1 MGSACLIRTE
11 NLCFE
16 RDEIKVIDRVNLE
29 LNSGD
34 LLQVEGCNGS
44 GKTTLLRL
52 LTTAIKPTSG
62 RIFYQGKKLSDC
74 RYEYCSNII
83 FIGHQIALK
92 ERLTPVENLDWLS
105 PIGLSQD
112 SINRAL
118 DLVGLRDFET
128 APSWSLSAG
137 QKRRVALARLIV
149 SNAKIWFLDEPF
161 TAIDTQSIGLIKEL
175 IDDHVAKDGA
185 VVFSTHQSVNMKN
198 VRRYSL
204 SNEKFGVN
212 HC

>member
-52 LTTAIKPTSG
+52 LTTAVKPTSG

-92 ERLTPVENLDWLS
+92 ERLTPVENLNWLS

-161 TAIDTQSIGLIKEL
+161 TAIDTQGIGLMRQL
-175 IDDHVAKDGA
+175 IDDHVSKGGA
-185 VVFSTHQSVNMKN
+185 VVFSTHQSVDMKN
-198 VRRYSL
+198 IRRYSL
-204 SNEKFGVN
+204 K
-212 HC
+212 

>member
-92 ERLTPVENLDWLS
+92 ERLTPVENLNWLS

-161 TAIDTQSIGLIKEL
+161 TAIDTQGIGLMRQL
-175 IDDHVAKDGA
+175 IDDHVSKGGA
-185 VVFSTHQSVNMKN
+185 VVFSTHQSVDMKN

-204 SNEKFGVN
+204 K
-212 HC
+212 

>member
-1 MGSACLIRTE
+1 LGSACLIRTE

-92 ERLTPVENLDWLS
+92 ERLTPVENLNWLS

-161 TAIDTQSIGLIKEL
+161 TAIDTQGIGLMRQL
-175 IDDHVAKDGA
+175 IDDHVSKGGA
-185 VVFSTHQSVNMKN
+185 VVFSTHQSVDMKN

-204 SNEKFGVN
+204 K
-212 HC
+212 

>member
-92 ERLTPVENLDWLS
+92 ERLTPVENLNWLS

-137 QKRRVALARLIV
+137 QKRRVALARLIL
-149 SNAKIWFLDEPF
+149 SSAKIWFLDEPF
-161 TAIDTQSIGLIKEL
+161 TAIDTQGIGLMRQL
-175 IDDHVAKDGA
+175 IDDHVSKGGA
-185 VVFSTHQSVNMKN
+185 VVFSTHQSVDMKN

-204 SNEKFGVN
+204 K
-212 HC
+212 

>member
-16 RDEIKVIDRVNLE
+16 RDEIKVIDRVNLK

-92 ERLTPVENLDWLS
+92 ERLTPVENLKWLS

-161 TAIDTQSIGLIKEL
+161 TAIDTQGIGLMRQL
-175 IDDHVAKDGA
+175 IDDHVSKGGA
-185 VVFSTHQSVNMKN
+185 VVFSTHQSVDMKN

-204 SNEKFGVN
+204 K
-212 HC
+212 

>member
-62 RIFYQGKKLSDC
+62 RIFYQGKELSDC

-92 ERLTPVENLDWLS
+92 ERLTPVENLNWLS

-118 DLVGLRDFET
+118 DLVGLRDFAT

-161 TAIDTQSIGLIKEL
+161 TAIDTQGIRLMRQL
-175 IDDHVAKDGA
+175 IDDHVSKGGA
-185 VVFSTHQSVNMKN
+185 VVFSTHQSVDMKN

-204 SNEKFGVN
+204 K
-212 HC
+212 

>member
-92 ERLTPVENLDWLS
+92 ERLTPVENLNWLS
-105 PIGLSQD
+105 PIGLSQY

-161 TAIDTQSIGLIKEL
+161 TAIDTQGIGLMRQL
-175 IDDHVAKDGA
+175 IDDHVSKGGA
-185 VVFSTHQSVNMKN
+185 VVFSTHQSVDMKN

-204 SNEKFGVN
+204 K
-212 HC
+212 

>member
-1 MGSACLIRTE
+1 LGSACLIRTE

-92 ERLTPVENLDWLS
+92 ERLTPVENLNWLS
-105 PIGLSQD
+105 PVGLSQD

-161 TAIDTQSIGLIKEL
+161 TAIDTQGIGLMKQL
-175 IDDHVAKDGA
+175 IDDHVSKGGA
-185 VVFSTHQSVNMKN
+185 VVFSTHQSVDMKN

-204 SNEKFGVN
+204 K
-212 HC
+212 

>member
-1 MGSACLIRTE
+1 LGSACLIRTE

-92 ERLTPVENLDWLS
+92 ERLTPVENLNWLS

-161 TAIDTQSIGLIKEL
+161 TAIDTQGIGLMKQL
-175 IDDHVAKDGA
+175 IDDHVSKGGA
-185 VVFSTHQSVNMKN
+185 VVFSTHQSVDMKN

-204 SNEKFGVN
+204 K
-212 HC
+212 

>member
-1 MGSACLIRTE
+1 LGSACLIRTE

-92 ERLTPVENLDWLS
+92 ERLTPVENLNWLS

-161 TAIDTQSIGLIKEL
+161 TAIDTQGIELMKQL
-175 IDDHVAKDGA
+175 IDDHVSKGGA
-185 VVFSTHQSVNMKN
+185 VVFSTHQSVDMKN

-204 SNEKFGVN
+204 K
-212 HC
+212 

>member
-161 TAIDTQSIGLIKEL
+161 TAIDTQGIGLMRQL
-175 IDDHVAKDGA
+175 IDDHVSKGGS
-185 VVFSTHQSVNMKN
+185 VVFSTHQSVDMKN

-204 SNEKFGVN
+204 K
-212 HC
+212 

>member
-92 ERLTPVENLDWLS
+92 ERLTPVENLNWLS

-161 TAIDTQSIGLIKEL
+161 TAIDTQGIGLMRQL
-175 IDDHVAKDGA
+175 IDDHVSKGGA
-185 VVFSTHQSVNMKN
+185 VVFSTHQSVDMEN

-212 HC
+212 PC

>member
-16 RDEIKVIDRVNLE
+16 RDEIKVIDRINLE

-92 ERLTPVENLDWLS
+92 ERLTPVENLNWLS

-137 QKRRVALARLIV
+137 QKRRVALARLIL

-161 TAIDTQSIGLIKEL
+161 TAIDTQGIGLMRQL
-175 IDDHVAKDGA
+175 IDDHVSKGGA
-185 VVFSTHQSVNMKN
+185 VVFSTHQSVDMKN

-204 SNEKFGVN
+204 K
-212 HC
+212 

>member
-92 ERLTPVENLDWLS
+92 ERLTPVENLNWLS

-118 DLVGLRDFET
+118 DLVSLRDFET

-161 TAIDTQSIGLIKEL
+161 TAIDTQGIGLMKQL
-175 IDDHVAKDGA
+175 IDDHVSKGGA
-185 VVFSTHQSVNMKN
+185 VVFSTHQSVDMKN

-204 SNEKFGVN
+204 K
-212 HC
+212 

>member
-1 MGSACLIRTE
+1 MCIR
-11 NLCFE
+11 
-16 RDEIKVIDRVNLE
+16 D
-29 LNSGD
+29 S
-34 LLQVEGCNGS
+34 LQVEGCNGS

-62 RIFYQGKKLSDC
+62 RIFYQEKKLSDC

-92 ERLTPVENLDWLS
+92 ERLTPVENLNWLS

-161 TAIDTQSIGLIKEL
+161 TAIDTQGIGLMRQL
-175 IDDHVAKDGA
+175 IDDHVSKGGA
-185 VVFSTHQSVNMKN
+185 VVFSTHQSVDMKN

-204 SNEKFGVN
+204 K
-212 HC
+212 

>member
-1 MGSACLIRTE
+1 MKSACLIRAE
-11 NLCFE
+11 DLCFE
-16 RDEIKVIDRVNLE
+16 RDEIKVIDRVNFE

-34 LLQVEGCNGS
+34 LLQVEGSNGS

-62 RIFYQGKKLSDC
+62 QILYQGKNLSDC

-92 ERLTPVENLDWLS
+92 ERLTPVENLNWLF
-105 PIGLSQD
+105 PKGLTQD
-112 SINRAL
+112 SINKAL
-118 DLVGLRDFET
+118 DLVGLRDYVT
-128 APSWSLSAG
+128 APSWRLSAG

-149 SNAKIWFLDEPF
+149 SNSKIWFLDEPF
-161 TAIDTQSIGLIKEL
+161 TAIDTQGIGLIKEL

>member
-92 ERLTPVENLDWLS
+92 ERLTPVENLNWLS
-105 PIGLSQD
+105 SIGLSQD

-161 TAIDTQSIGLIKEL
+161 TAIDTQGIGLMKQL
-175 IDDHVAKDGA
+175 IDDHVSKGGA
-185 VVFSTHQSVNMKN
+185 VVFSTHQSVDMKN

-204 SNEKFGVN
+204 K
-212 HC
+212 

>member
-92 ERLTPVENLDWLS
+92 ERLTPVENLNWLS

-137 QKRRVALARLIV
+137 QKRRVALARLTV

-161 TAIDTQSIGLIKEL
+161 TAIDTQGIGLMRKL
-175 IDDHVAKDGA
+175 IDDHVSKGGS
-185 VVFSTHQSVNMKN
+185 VVFSTHQSVDMKN

-204 SNEKFGVN
+204 K
-212 HC
+212 

>member
-92 ERLTPVENLDWLS
+92 ERLTPVENLNWLS
-105 PIGLSQD
+105 PVGLSQD

-161 TAIDTQSIGLIKEL
+161 TAIDTQGIGLMKQL
-175 IDDHVAKDGA
+175 IDDHVSKGGA
-185 VVFSTHQSVNMKN
+185 VVFSTHQSVDMKN

-204 SNEKFGVN
+204 K
-212 HC
+212 

>member
-92 ERLTPVENLDWLS
+92 ERLTPVENLNWLS

-137 QKRRVALARLIV
+137 QKRRVALARLTV

-161 TAIDTQSIGLIKEL
+161 TAIDTQGIGLMKQL
-175 IDDHVAKDGA
+175 IEDHVSKGGA
-185 VVFSTHQSVNMKN
+185 VVFSTHQSVDMKN

-204 SNEKFGVN
+204 K
-212 HC
+212 

>member
-16 RDEIKVIDRVNLE
+16 RDEIKVIDPVNLE

-92 ERLTPVENLDWLS
+92 ERLTPVENLNWLS

-137 QKRRVALARLIV
+137 QNRRVALARLIV

-161 TAIDTQSIGLIKEL
+161 TAIDTQGIGLMRQL
-175 IDDHVAKDGA
+175 IDDHVSKGGA
-185 VVFSTHQSVNMKN
+185 VVFSTHQSVDMKN

-204 SNEKFGVN
+204 K
-212 HC
+212 

>member
-11 NLCFE
+11 DLCFE

-92 ERLTPVENLDWLS
+92 ERLTPVENLNWLS
-105 PIGLSQD
+105 PKGLTQD
-112 SINRAL
+112 SIDKAL
-118 DLVGLRDFET
+118 DLVGLTDCVT
-128 APSWSLSAG
+128 APSWRLSAG

-161 TAIDTQSIGLIKEL
+161 TAIDTQGIGLIKQL
-175 IDDHVAKDGA
+175 IDDHVAKHGA
-185 VVFSTHQSVNMKN
+185 VVFSTHQSVGMKN

-212 HC
+212 PC

>member
-92 ERLTPVENLDWLS
+92 ERLTPVENLNWLS

-161 TAIDTQSIGLIKEL
+161 TAIDTQGIGLMRQL
-175 IDDHVAKDGA
+175 IDDHVSKGGA
-185 VVFSTHQSVNMKN
+185 VVFSTHQSVDMKN
-198 VRRYSL
+198 VR
-204 SNEKFGVN
+204 
-212 HC
+212 

>member
-1 MGSACLIRTE
+1 MGSVCLIRTE
-11 NLCFE
+11 DLCFE

-34 LLQVEGCNGS
+34 LLQAEGSNGS

-92 ERLTPVENLDWLS
+92 ERLTPVENLNWLS

-161 TAIDTQSIGLIKEL
+161 TAIDTQGIGLMRQL
-175 IDDHVAKDGA
+175 IDDHVSKGGA
-185 VVFSTHQSVNMKN
+185 VVFSTHQSVDMKN

-204 SNEKFGVN
+204 K
-212 HC
+212 

>member
-92 ERLTPVENLDWLS
+92 ERLTPVENLNWLS

-118 DLVGLRDFET
+118 DLVGLGDFET

-161 TAIDTQSIGLIKEL
+161 TAIDTQGIGLMRQL
-175 IDDHVAKDGA
+175 IDDHVSKGGA
-185 VVFSTHQSVNMKN
+185 VVFSTHQSVDMKN

-204 SNEKFGVN
+204 K
-212 HC
+212 

>member
-16 RDEIKVIDRVNLE
+16 RDETKVIDRVNLE

-92 ERLTPVENLDWLS
+92 ERLTPVENLNWLS
-105 PIGLSQD
+105 PVGLSQD

-161 TAIDTQSIGLIKEL
+161 TAIDTQGIGLMKQL
-175 IDDHVAKDGA
+175 IDDHVSKGGA
-185 VVFSTHQSVNMKN
+185 VVFSTHQSVDMKN

-204 SNEKFGVN
+204 K
-212 HC
+212 

>member
-92 ERLTPVENLDWLS
+92 ERLTPVENLNWLS

-137 QKRRVALARLIV
+137 QKRRVVLARLIV

-161 TAIDTQSIGLIKEL
+161 TAIDTQGIGLMRQL
-175 IDDHVAKDGA
+175 IDDHVSKGGA
-185 VVFSTHQSVNMKN
+185 VVFSTHQSVDMKN

-204 SNEKFGVN
+204 K
-212 HC
+212 

>member
-1 MGSACLIRTE
+1 MGSVCLIRTE

-16 RDEIKVIDRVNLE
+16 RDEIKVIDPVNLE

-92 ERLTPVENLDWLS
+92 ERLTPVENLNWLS
-105 PIGLSQD
+105 PIGISQD

-161 TAIDTQSIGLIKEL
+161 TAIDTQGIGLMRQL
-175 IDDHVAKDGA
+175 IDDHVSKGGA
-185 VVFSTHQSVNMKN
+185 VVFSTHQSVDMKN

-204 SNEKFGVN
+204 K
-212 HC
+212 

>member
-92 ERLTPVENLDWLS
+92 ERLTPVENLNWLS

-118 DLVGLRDFET
+118 DSVGLRDFET

-161 TAIDTQSIGLIKEL
+161 TAIDTQGIGLMKQL
-175 IDDHVAKDGA
+175 IDDHVSKGGA
-185 VVFSTHQSVNMKN
+185 VVFSTHQSVDMKN

-204 SNEKFGVN
+204 K
-212 HC
+212 

>member
-52 LTTAIKPTSG
+52 LTTAVKPTSG
-62 RIFYQGKKLSDC
+62 RIFYQEKKLSDC

-92 ERLTPVENLDWLS
+92 ERLTPVENLNWLS

-137 QKRRVALARLIV
+137 QKRRVALARLIL

-161 TAIDTQSIGLIKEL
+161 TAIDTQGIGLMRQL
-175 IDDHVAKDGA
+175 IDDHVSKGGA
-185 VVFSTHQSVNMKN
+185 VVFSTHQSVDMKN

-204 SNEKFGVN
+204 K
-212 HC
+212 

>member
-1 MGSACLIRTE
+1 LGSAYLIRTE

-16 RDEIKVIDRVNLE
+16 RDGIKVIDRVNLE

-52 LTTAIKPTSG
+52 LTTAVKPTSG

-92 ERLTPVENLDWLS
+92 ERLTPVENLNWLS

-161 TAIDTQSIGLIKEL
+161 TAIDTQGIGLMRQL
-175 IDDHVAKDGA
+175 IDDHVSKGGA
-185 VVFSTHQSVNMKN
+185 VVFSTHQSVDMKN
-198 VRRYSL
+198 IRRYSL
-204 SNEKFGVN
+204 K
-212 HC
+212 

>member
-161 TAIDTQSIGLIKEL
+161 TAIDTQGIGLIKEL
-175 IDDHVAKDGA
+175 IDDHVAKGGA
-185 VVFSTHQSVNMKN
+185 VVFSTHQSVDMKN

-204 SNEKFGVN
+204 K
-212 HC
+212 

>member
-161 TAIDTQSIGLIKEL
+161 TAIDTQGIELMKQL
-175 IDDHVAKDGA
+175 IDDHVSKGGA
-185 VVFSTHQSVNMKN
+185 VVFSTHQSVDMKN

-204 SNEKFGVN
+204 K
-212 HC
+212 

>member
-1 MGSACLIRTE
+1 LGSACLIRTE

-92 ERLTPVENLDWLS
+92 ERLTPVENLNWLS

-149 SNAKIWFLDEPF
+149 SNSKIWFLDEPF
-161 TAIDTQSIGLIKEL
+161 TAIDTQGIGLMKQL
-175 IDDHVAKDGA
+175 IDDHVSKGGA
-185 VVFSTHQSVNMKN
+185 VVFSTHQSVDMKN

-204 SNEKFGVN
+204 K
-212 HC
+212 

>member
-137 QKRRVALARLIV
+137 QKRRVALARLTV

-161 TAIDTQSIGLIKEL
+161 TAIDTQGIGLMKQL
-175 IDDHVAKDGA
+175 IDDHVSKGGA
-185 VVFSTHQSVNMKN
+185 VVFSTHQSVDMKN

-204 SNEKFGVN
+204 K
-212 HC
+212 

>member
-92 ERLTPVENLDWLS
+92 ERLTPVENLNWLS

-112 SINRAL
+112 LINRAL
-118 DLVGLRDFET
+118 DLVGLRDLET

-161 TAIDTQSIGLIKEL
+161 TAIDTQGIGLMRQL
-175 IDDHVAKDGA
+175 IDDHVSKGGA

-204 SNEKFGVN
+204 K
-212 HC
+212 

>member
-1 MGSACLIRTE
+1 MRTE

-92 ERLTPVENLDWLS
+92 ERLTPVENLNWLS

-161 TAIDTQSIGLIKEL
+161 TAIDTQGIGLMKQL
-175 IDDHVAKDGA
+175 IDDHVSKGGA
-185 VVFSTHQSVNMKN
+185 VVFSTHQSVDMKN

-204 SNEKFGVN
+204 K
-212 HC
+212 

>member
-29 LNSGD
+29 LNLGD
-34 LLQVEGCNGS
+34 LLQVEGSNGS

-92 ERLTPVENLDWLS
+92 ERLTPVENLNWLS

-161 TAIDTQSIGLIKEL
+161 TAIDTQGIGLMRQL
-175 IDDHVAKDGA
+175 IDDHVSKGGA
-185 VVFSTHQSVNMKN
+185 VVFSTHQSVDMKN

-204 SNEKFGVN
+204 K
-212 HC
+212 